1 MANFYSNLIKDF
13 QVSISYHEKER
24 FVKFVKEIY
33 KRGWFYSTNGASTL
47 RSQDHPFIR
56 ILYDEGV
63 AKTNAGIRS
72 ACDGCFYPDIERVG
86 ITRSGGRII
95 YPLLLKVDDEWDGGV
110 NLVFKEG
117 CSREEYIRYIP
128 DVLEVC
134 EAVGIEYPEWLRAE
148 VSAEN
153 LKKKD
158 EEICSLSRTLEATN
172 SKVEKLSAE
181 LIELRQD
188 YRKREEIALAMA
200 ETMAVR
206 SELAFANLKLVV
218 QKAITD
224 LAETKGISKSLK
236 FAEIRESLEAAIY
249 PLNRGEDEDWELGG
263 EG

>member
-1 MANFYSNLIKDF
+1 MTNFYSNLIKDF

-63 AKTNAGIRS
+63 ANSTARIRS
-72 ACDGCFYPDIERVG
+72 ACDGYLCPDSGRVG
-86 ITRSGGRII
+86 QIIRRGRIV

-110 NLVFKEG
+110 SLLFKEG

-128 DVLEVC
+128 DVLGAC
-134 EAVGIEYPEWLRAE
+134 EAVGIKCPEWLRAE

-172 SKVEKLSAE
+172 SKVEELSAE

-200 ETMAVR
+200 EKMAVS
-206 SELAFANLKLVV
+206 SELALANLRLVV

-224 LAETKGISKSLK
+224 LANSKSIK
-236 FAEIRESLEAAIY
+236 FVEIRKNLETAISSL
-249 PLNRGEDEDWELGG
+249 NQGEDEDSESGG